1 MAENGSAKFNGNSS
15 GSRTHYNITKLLL
28 FGLVFHVVYLRSVF
42 DCYFTS
48 PVVQGMK
55 NHGATTEKEKAPAK
69 RLVLIVGMFQTEFQ
83 S

>member
-1 MAENGSAKFNGNSS
+1 MAEDGSAKHNEDSS
-15 GSRTHYNITKLLL
+15 GSRTHYSITKLLL

-55 NHGATTEKEKAPAK
+55 NYGSTPADTKAPAK
-69 RLVLIVGMFQTEFQ
+69 RLVLIVGV